1 MLVRSLVGKIPYRRA
16 WQLTPEFL
24 SAESHGQ
31 RSLVVYAYRD
41 TKQSDKTEATE
52 HTCMHSLSIMFII
65 FKYKLIYASF
75 YNHVNIS
82 IKKKIV
88 NICI

>member
-1 MLVRSLVGKIPYRRA
+1 MDKGA
-16 WQLTPEFL
+16 WWYTVHRD
-24 SAESHGQ
+24 AE
-31 RSLVVYAYRD
+31 
-41 TKQSDKTEATE
+41 SDKTEATE
-52 HTCMHSLSIMFII
+52 HTCIHNLLIMFII
-65 FKYKLIYASF
+65 LKYKIIYASL